1 MRLRAAGLGSVRGV
15 VLGREKGVGVG
26 CDLTR
31 NEPQI
36 APTLNIGL
44 PERWFVTLYPSYDI
58 RINYGDPVPGQTGR
72 LFLPFDAAIGRKI
85 TDKAM
90 ITWEIAAPI
99 VKDYPV
105 YNFKT
110 ELRLTINF

>member
-1 MRLRAAGLGSVRGV
+1 MTDRA
-15 VLGREKGVGVG
+15 
-26 CDLTR
+26 
-31 NEPQI
+31 
-36 APTLNIGL
+36 
-44 PERWFVTLYPSYDI
+44 
-58 RINYGDPVPGQTGR
+58 
-72 LFLPFDAAIGRKI
+72 LFLSFDAAIGRKI

>member
-1 MRLRAAGLGSVRGV
+1 MNVALRVNGKTEHL
-15 VLGREKGVGVG
+15 
-26 CDLTR
+26 
-31 NEPQI
+31 
-36 APTLNIGL
+36 
-44 PERWFVTLYPSYDI
+44 DI
-58 RINYGDPVPGQTGR
+58 DH
-72 LFLPFDAAIGRKI
+72 DAAIGRKI

-110 ELRLTINF
+110 ALRLTIDF